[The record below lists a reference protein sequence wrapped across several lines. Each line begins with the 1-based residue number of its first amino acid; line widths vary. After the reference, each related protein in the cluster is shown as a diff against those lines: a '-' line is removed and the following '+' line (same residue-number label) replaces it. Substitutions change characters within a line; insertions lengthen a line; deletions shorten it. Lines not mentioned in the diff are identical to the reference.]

1 MRHILV
7 ALVLCLGA
15 VYAQSPEGM
24 YQIEKFHEFTSV
36 DQNCQIFYNT
46 RWIYTSTQRTINY

>member
-24 YQIEKFHEFTSV
+24 YQIEKFHEITSV

-46 RWIYTSTQRTINY
+46 RWIYTNTQRTINY

>member
-46 RWIYTSTQRTINY
+46 R

>member
-24 YQIEKFHEFTSV
+24 YQIEEFHEITSI
-36 DQNCQIFYNT
+36 DQNC
-46 RWIYTSTQRTINY
+46 